1 MKSTSF
7 FFIKGNKR
15 PHFGELSLKEDTLE
29 LEFRSKTDEEQTEQ
43 KKAKK
48 IIDLNGTGIHPSFSK
63 LYIFVLSHHL
73 VTSVIA

>member
-48 IIDLNGTGIHPSFSK
+48 IIDLNGTGHPSIILKTVYICLKSSFS
-63 LYIFVLSHHL
+63 H
-73 VTSVIA
+73 